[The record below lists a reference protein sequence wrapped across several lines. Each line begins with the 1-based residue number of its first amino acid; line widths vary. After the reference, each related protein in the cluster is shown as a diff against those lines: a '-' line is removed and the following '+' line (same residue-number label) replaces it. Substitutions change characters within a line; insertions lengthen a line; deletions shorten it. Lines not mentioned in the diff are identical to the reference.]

1 MLGGLNN
8 LYRMSLLLT
17 ADIRG
22 FTTGLERA
30 ESRLLAFSSKANR
43 FGQSLNRGVGLAF
56 AFVGA
61 ASVKAAADFN
71 RADTILGQI
80 VGRTSL
86 DPLTK
91 QAKELGRSS
100 IFLATE
106 ASAAQLE
113 LAKLGF
119 QAGEVNKVLDRSVK
133 LATVFGSDLDA
144 TGRTVA
150 STLRQFGLTL
160 RGDDGLEN
168 VAQVTDVMAA
178 AFKNSA
184 LDLTKFRESMKNVG
198 PTARATGL
206 DLVETTS
213 LLAVLANNAVDGSLG
228 GTKLRSTLSDLAKQ
242 FPDVAEALKDL
253 ENGTLTYSE
262 LVELLNKRAA
272 LVGAIFQ
279 NSGREIRDFERIL
292 RNASGTLDEMTEGI
306 EDNLFFQVERLSNA
320 FRAVGIEIGDALTPV
335 VKLLAEAFE
344 GLASSLEKVDEK
356 RLQAIV
362 SAISGLVIVGGATQ
376 ALGFFGITLGRV
388 SALAKTLGGNLIFLN
403 RPLNLISLSLNALF
417 FRLNSAFGIAEGSV
431 GSFFAANRV
440 TNMIKGLGG
449 ASLAVTGLAASM
461 GALVKLTLG
470 GEVLGVRFIKEFES
484 AADKAAARAEARA
497 ENIKANQEAVAAL
510 KDKDPFGL
518 EDLQEATGNTVL
530 AEVNADLVFF
540 GEKLIEARKDLEGLQ
555 EAGVTSGEFFE
566 SLGPYIEDLEF
577 SITLNGRL
585 AQILQKVADKEEER
599 LNYDNAKRIAEEVK
613 ESERLL
619 EVTRQIQAASLRQV
633 QESTS
638 PTVFG
643 QSFMFDELTATEQ
656 MIALMSG
663 KGIATADEFANSLE
677 NIEMPEEGF
686 IDVELEEDLERLT
699 DAFGKI
705 ISGMKGASVVAY
717 SFANSVGEA
726 FLQAANSTQT
736 FWQAFKDS
744 FLSAFKAVVA
754 KLITL
759 ITLYTILAIVS
770 AGASVAA
777 GGTASGGFKAFTG
790 ANKLGG
796 FLASGF
802 GVSTPSTRS
811 ASITGGSGDRDGIRV
826 EGAVS
831 GSNLVIMN
839 KRGTHAF
846 DRTFG

>member
-1 MLGGLNN
+1 
-8 LYRMSLLLT
+8 MSLLLT

-160 RGDDGLEN
+160 RGDEGLEN
-168 VAQVTDVMAA
+168 VTQVTDVMAA

-206 DLVETTS
+206 DLVETTA

-242 FPDVAEALKDL
+242 FPDVKDALKDL

-306 EDNLFFQVERLSNA
+306 EGNLFFQVERLSNA
-320 FRAVGIEIGDALTPV
+320 FRAVGIELGDALTPV
-335 VKLLAEAFE
+335 VVTLADAFE

-356 RLQAIV
+356 RLSEIA
-362 SAISGLVIVGGATQ
+362 SGITALLTAGAASQ

-388 SALAKTLGGNLIFLN
+388 SKLAGLLEINLVK
-403 RPLNLISLSLNALF
+403 SGVA
-417 FRLNSAFGIAEGSV
+417 SA
-431 GSFFAANRV
+431 
-440 TNMIKGLGG
+440 
-449 ASLAVTGLAASM
+449 GLARGLTGAAGAVVGLATVM
-461 GALVKLTLG
+461 GALIELTLG
-470 GEVLGVRFIKEFES
+470 GEVLGIRFGKAYES
-484 AADKAAARAEARA
+484 AADKAAKRAQERA
-497 ENIKANQEAVAAL
+497 DEIRANQEAVAAL
-510 KDKDPFGL
+510 KESDPFGL
-518 EDLQEATGNTVL
+518 EDLQEATGNTTL

-540 GEKLIEARKDLEGLQ
+540 GDKLIEARQDLERLKD
-555 EAGVTSGEFFE
+555 AGIESGEFFDQ
-566 SLGPYIEDLEF
+566 LGPYIENLEF

-585 AQILQKVADKEEER
+585 AQILQKIADKEEER

-633 QESTS
+633 QDSVS

-643 QSFMFDELTATEQ
+643 QSFMFDELSATDQ

-663 KGIATADEFANSLE
+663 KGIKTADEFANSLQ
-677 NIEMPEEGF
+677 NIEMPEEDF
-686 IDVELEEDLERLT
+686 FDEDLEKDLGKLT
-699 DAFGKI
+699 EAFGKI
-705 ISGMKGASVVAY
+705 INGMEGASVVAY
-717 SFANSVGEA
+717 SFANSLGEA
-726 FLQAANSTQT
+726 FLQATSSTQT

-744 FLSAFKAVVA
+744 FLSAFKAIVA

-759 ITLYTILAIVS
+759 IALYTILAIVS
-770 AGASVAA
+770 GGTSAAA
-777 GGTASGGFKAFTG
+777 GGSFSGGFKAFTE
-790 ANKLGG
+790 ANKLGS
-796 FLASGF
+796 FLGAGF
-802 GVSTPSTRS
+802 GVNTPSTRS
-811 ASITGGSGDRDGIRV
+811 ATITGGSGDRDGIKV
-826 EGAVS
+826 QGAVS

>member
-160 RGDDGLEN
+160 RGDEGLEN
-168 VAQVTDVMAA
+168 VTQVTDVMAA

-206 DLVETTS
+206 DLVETTA

-242 FPDVAEALKDL
+242 FPDVKDALKDL

-306 EDNLFFQVERLSNA
+306 EGNLFFQVERLSNA
-320 FRAVGIEIGDALTPV
+320 FRAVGIELGDALTPV
-335 VKLLAEAFE
+335 VVTLADAFE
-344 GLASSLEKVDEK
+344 GLASSLEQVDEK
-356 RLQAIV
+356 RLSEIM
-362 SAISGLVIVGGATQ
+362 SGFTALLTVGAASQ

-388 SALAKTLGGNLIFLN
+388 SKLAGLLEINLVK
-403 RPLNLISLSLNALF
+403 SGVA
-417 FRLNSAFGIAEGSV
+417 SA
-431 GSFFAANRV
+431 
-440 TNMIKGLGG
+440 
-449 ASLAVTGLAASM
+449 GLARGLTGAAGAVVGLTTVM
-461 GALVKLTLG
+461 GALIKLTLG
-470 GEVLGVRFIKEFES
+470 GEVLGIRFGKAYES
-484 AADKAAARAEARA
+484 AADKAAKRAQERA
-497 ENIKANQEAVAAL
+497 DEIRANQEAVAAL
-510 KDKDPFGL
+510 KESDPFGL
-518 EDLQEATGNTVL
+518 EDLQEATGNTTL
-530 AEVNADLVFF
+530 NEVNADLVFF
-540 GEKLIEARKDLEGLQ
+540 GDKLIEARQDLERLKD
-555 EAGVTSGEFFE
+555 AGIESGEFFDQ
-566 SLGPYIEDLEF
+566 LGPYIEDLEF

-585 AQILQKVADKEEER
+585 AQILQKIADKEEER

-633 QESTS
+633 QDSVS

-643 QSFMFDELTATEQ
+643 QSFMFDELSATDQ

-663 KGIATADEFANSLE
+663 KGVKTADEFANSLQ
-677 NIEMPEEGF
+677 NIEMPEEEF
-686 IDVELEEDLERLT
+686 FDSELEKDLGKLT
-699 DAFGKI
+699 EAFDKI
-705 ISGMKGASVVAY
+705 INGMEGAAVVAY
-717 SFANSVGEA
+717 SFANSLGEA
-726 FLQAANSTQT
+726 FLQATSSTQT

-744 FLSAFKAVVA
+744 FLSAFKAIVA

-759 ITLYTILAIVS
+759 IALYTILAIVS
-770 AGASVAA
+770 GGTSVAA
-777 GGTASGGFKAFTG
+777 GGSFSGGFKTFTE
-790 ANKLGG
+790 ANKLGS
-796 FLASGF
+796 FLSSGF
-802 GVSTPSTRS
+802 GVSTPSSRS
-811 ASITGGSGDRDGIRV
+811 ATITGGSGDRDGIRV
-826 EGAVS
+826 QGAVS

>member
-1 MLGGLNN
+1 
-8 LYRMSLLLT
+8 MSLLLT

-30 ESRLLAFSSKANR
+30 ESKLLAFSSKANR

-100 IFLATE
+100 VFLATE

-292 RNASGTLDEMTEGI
+292 RNATGTLDEMTEGI

-320 FRAVGIEIGDALTPV
+320 FRAVGIELGDALTPV
-335 VKLLAEAFE
+335 VVTLADAFE
-344 GLASSLEKVDEK
+344 GLASSLEQVDEK
-356 RLQAIV
+356 RLSEIA
-362 SAISGLVIVGGATQ
+362 SGITALLTVGAASQ

-388 SALAKTLGGNLIFLN
+388 SKLAGLLEINLVK
-403 RPLNLISLSLNALF
+403 SGVA
-417 FRLNSAFGIAEGSV
+417 SA
-431 GSFFAANRV
+431 
-440 TNMIKGLGG
+440 
-449 ASLAVTGLAASM
+449 GLARGLTGAAGAVVGLASVM
-461 GALVKLTLG
+461 GALIELTLG
-470 GEVLGVRFIKEFES
+470 GEVLGIRFGKAYES
-484 AADKAAARAEARA
+484 AADKAAKRAQERA
-497 ENIKANQEAVAAL
+497 DEIRANQEAVAAL
-510 KDKDPFGL
+510 KESDPFGL
-518 EDLQEATGNTVL
+518 EDLQEATGNTTL
-530 AEVNADLVFF
+530 AEVNEDLVFF
-540 GEKLIEARKDLEGLQ
+540 GEKLIEARQDLERLG
-555 EAGVTSGEFFE
+555 EAGITSGEFFD

-585 AQILQKVADKEEER
+585 AQILQKIADKEEER

-633 QESTS
+633 QDSVS

-643 QSFMFDELTATEQ
+643 QSFMFDELSASEQ
-656 MIALMSG
+656 MIALLSG

-677 NIEMPEEGF
+677 AIEMPEENF
-686 IDVELEEDLERLT
+686 IDPELDKQLQPLV
-699 DAFGKI
+699 DAFVKI
-705 ISGMKGASVVAY
+705 QGGMEGVAVFAQG
-717 SFANSVGEA
+717 FANSLGQA
-726 FLQAANSTQT
+726 FLQATSSSQT
-736 FWQAFKDS
+736 FFESFKNS
-744 FLSAFKAVVA
+744 FLQAFKAVIA

-759 ITLYTILAIVS
+759 IALYTILAVVS
-770 AGASVAA
+770 GGTSMAA
-777 GGTASGGFKAFTG
+777 GGSFKSGFNMFTKNNG
-790 ANKLGG
+790 LGD
-796 FLASGF
+796 FLTEGF
-802 GVSTPSTRS
+802 GVNSPRGRSTTIS
-811 ASITGGSGDRDGIRV
+811 GGDGNEGGV
-826 EGAVS
+826 KVAGAVS
-831 GSNLVIMN
+831 GNNLVIMN
-839 KRGTHAF
+839 QRGVHAY